1 MRSKSV
7 WIASITMLTALA
19 LTGCQQQS
27 TAMDRTGNESGAP
40 DAASPAVKP
49 GADQPAAD
57 APVIWKDLDHVVAKL
72 RPAAGSQVAGV
83 VHFRGASGGV
93 RVTAEIDGLDPGR
106 SHGFHIHEFG
116 DCTAEDASSAGGH
129 YNPEGQ
135 QHGLPP
141 TTPRHAGDL
150 GNLRADENGHA
161 NFELLLD
168 TITIA
173 GGRNPVLGRGMIV
186 HEAEDDGSQPTG
198 AAGQEVACG
207 VIGIASAGE

>member
-1 MRSKSV
+1 MRIKSV
-7 WIASITMLTALA
+7 WIASIAALA
-19 LTGCQQQS
+19 VLALAGCGQQG
-27 TAMDRTGNESGAP
+27 TAMDRNGDESAAP
-40 DAASPAVKP
+40 DAASPATKP
-49 GADQPAAD
+49 AANQPAAD
-57 APVIWKDLDHVVAKL
+57 APVIWKDLNHVVAKL